1 MKLWSTKWD
10 SRGFRWYRWLVWFW
24 WAKVRRRPDTV
35 CRPDCPLCEVQVRIE
50 AHYDGCAICQG
61 PNYPCEAM
69 TPLREEEDR
78 VTEELFPWVQERNG
92 TATLTASNG
101 TTSSIPVKVFPPWD
115 WSK

>member
-50 AHYDGCAICQG
+50 AHYDACAICQG
-61 PNYPCEAM
+61 PGYPCEVMTGFDAEEQAAM
-69 TPLREEEDR
+69 R
-78 VTEELFPWVQERNG
+78 VVFPDLDAPTNG
-92 TATLTASNG
+92 NRFPAIIL
-101 TTSSIPVKVFPPWD
+101 PPWD
-115 WSK
+115 WRK